1 MAAQAIAGY
10 ITGMNSKIVP
20 LAAAAVLLVAIGT
33 ALVIAPANAQ
43 PQPRPDTEFCAK
55 IRATDPG
62 GICSPKGEYVTPEK
76 VYLPDGRIINRSTG
90 D

>member
-1 MAAQAIAGY
+1 MAW
-10 ITGMNSKIVP
+10 GMKHLLPALIVA
-20 LAAAAVLLVAIGT
+20 LAAVAAV
-33 ALVIAPANAQ
+33 PAAAQ

-55 IRATDPG
+55 MRKQDPG
-62 GICSPKGEYVTPEK
+62 GICTPKGEYVTPEK

>member
-1 MAAQAIAGY
+1 MNGA
-10 ITGMNSKIVP
+10 MNSKILTLV
-20 LAAAAVLLVAIGT
+20 AAAFTIIALGA

>member
-1 MAAQAIAGY
+1 MQP
-10 ITGMNSKIVP
+10 GMNSKF
-20 LAAAAVLLVAIGT
+20 LALGAAALALIAAGA
-33 ALVIAPANAQ
+33 ALVLAPVPAIAQA
-43 PQPRPDTEFCAK
+43 QPRPDTEFCAR

-90 D
+90 G